1 MAADCWQRAAAYNLY
16 AYIESSCGGG
26 GGRDRRRRGAGGWGV
41 GGVVRGCILQGKKWT
56 ETYVSLAHAAEV
68 LYRID
73 WSTPTP
79 LPSSVFSV
87 AEYLLAKR
95 ESSL

>member
-1 MAADCWQRAAAYNLY
+1 MVVGEEG
-16 AYIESSCGGG
+16 IGGG
-26 GGRDRRRRGAGGWGV
+26 GERGGWV
-41 GGVVRGCILQGKKWT
+41 RREGGGCILQGKKWT

-87 AEYLLAKR
+87 AEYSLAKR

>member
-1 MAADCWQRAAAYNLY
+1 MHFA
-16 AYIESSCGGG
+16 
-26 GGRDRRRRGAGGWGV
+26 
-41 GGVVRGCILQGKKWT
+41 GKKWT

-87 AEYLLAKR
+87 AEYSLAKR

>member
-1 MAADCWQRAAAYNLY
+1 MAADCWQRAAAYNLS
-16 AYIESSCGGG
+16 AYIVFLWWWGRKGSEAEGSGGAGCGERGGG
-26 GGRDRRRRGAGGWGV
+26 G
-41 GGVVRGCILQGKKWT
+41 ILQGKKWT

-87 AEYLLAKR
+87 AEYSLAKR